1 MNEMTD
7 FEREIASCLDFEP
20 PVAVNDRISAEIRR
34 QAWKNRM
41 LRVLRMPSRIPLAAA
56 LAVVIG
62 AGSLLY
68 YRSHNQRAEA
78 EEVAEYA
85 ETLLEIQGLADD
97 DLIDTGYCYL

>member
-20 PVAVNDRISAEIRR
+20 SVAVNGRISAEIRR

-41 LRVLRMPSRIPLAAA
+41 LRILRMPSRIPLAAA

-68 YRSHNQRAEA
+68 YRSQQAKAED
-78 EEVAEYA
+78 VVEYA

-97 DLIDTGYCYL
+97 DYIDTGYCFL

>member
-20 PVAVNDRISAEIRR
+20 PVAVNERISAEIRR

-68 YRSHNQRAEA
+68 YRSQQEKAED
-78 EEVAEYA
+78 VVEYA

-97 DLIDTGYCYL
+97 DCIDTGYCCL

>member
-7 FEREIASCLDFEP
+7 FEKEIASCLDFEP
-20 PVAVNDRISAEIRR
+20 PAALDRRITAEIRR
-34 QAWKNRM
+34 QAWKNCVF
-41 LRVLRMPSRIPLAAA
+41 RVLRMPSRVPLAAA

-68 YRSHNQRAEA
+68 YRSSQQAQA

-97 DLIDTGYCYL
+97 DYIDTGYCCL

>member
-1 MNEMTD
+1 MDKMSD

-20 PVAVNDRISAEIRR
+20 SAAVNERISAEIRR

-41 LRVLRMPSRIPLAAA
+41 LRVLRMPSRVPLAAA

-62 AGSLLY
+62 AGSLLF
-68 YRSHNQRAEA
+68 YRSQQEKA

-97 DLIDTGYCYL
+97 DCIDTGYCCL

>member
-20 PVAVNDRISAEIRR
+20 SAAVNERISAEIRR
-34 QAWKNRM
+34 QAWKNRVF
-41 LRVLRMPSRIPLAAA
+41 RVLWMPSRVPLAAA

-68 YRSHNQRAEA
+68 YRSSQQAQA

-97 DLIDTGYCYL
+97 DYIDTGYCCL

>member
-20 PVAVNDRISAEIRR
+20 SAAVNERISAEIRR

-56 LAVVIG
+56 LAVAIG
-62 AGSLLY
+62 VGSLLY
-68 YRSHNQRAEA
+68 YRSQQEKAED
-78 EEVAEYA
+78 VVEYA

-97 DLIDTGYCYL
+97 DCIDTGYCCL